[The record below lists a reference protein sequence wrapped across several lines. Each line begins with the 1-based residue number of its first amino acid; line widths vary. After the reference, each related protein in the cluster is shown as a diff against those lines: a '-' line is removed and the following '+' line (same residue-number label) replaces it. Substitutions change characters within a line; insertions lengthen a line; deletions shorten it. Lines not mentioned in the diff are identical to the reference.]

1 MDKDENSNIQEHL
14 DKDEDQSNLKNSNE
28 NQLK

>member
-14 DKDEDQSNLKNSNE
+14 DRDEDQSNLKNSNE